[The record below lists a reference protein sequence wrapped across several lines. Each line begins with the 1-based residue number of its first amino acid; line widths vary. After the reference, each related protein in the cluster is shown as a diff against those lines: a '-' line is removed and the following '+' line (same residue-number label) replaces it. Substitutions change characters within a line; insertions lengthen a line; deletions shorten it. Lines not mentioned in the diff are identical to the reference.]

1 MKFKSGIFYRDW
13 DVQIG
18 LKCYSVILRFVERPA
33 QKQIDEL
40 NPYSEGQGCLSYF
53 KSSPFNSIS
62 LHLRKQHLCKECSA
76 QHRPTKFSS
85 PPPLQTQRSK
95 KSLLFPGPC
104 GQLFLRAQTIHKQ
117 IKMLLFLLF
126 QMRS

>member
-18 LKCYSVILRFVERPA
+18 LKCYSVILRFVECPA

-62 LHLRKQHLCKECSA
+62 LHLRKQHLCEECSA

-85 PPPLQTQRSK
+85 PPPPFKHREAK
-95 KSLLFPGPC
+95 KVFY
-104 GQLFLRAQTIHKQ
+104 
-117 IKMLLFLLF
+117 F
-126 QMRS
+126 QGHVGSSF